1 MKYQAIFAA
10 PFGKLGI
17 TCTEEALLGIDF
29 LPAAIRAQ
37 AARNELAREACAQLR
52 AYLADASFRFD
63 LPIELRGTEHQ
74 RKVWQAMS
82 AIPSGQ
88 TRTYGEIAV
97 QVASSPHAVGQACGS
112 NPVPI
117 VIPCHRVVS
126 RSGLGGFMHSAD
138 RGAIAIKRWLLDHER
153 R

>member
-17 TCTEEALLGIDF
+17 TCTDEALLGIDF
-29 LPAAIRAQ
+29 LPDAIRAQ
-37 AARNELAREACAQLR
+37 AARNALATEACAQLR
-52 AYLADASFRFD
+52 AYLGDGAFRFD
-63 LPIELRGTEHQ
+63 LPLELAGTEHQ
-74 RKVWQAMS
+74 RKVWQAMR

-88 TRTYGEIAV
+88 TCTYGEIAL
-97 QVASSPHAVGQACGS
+97 QIASSPHAVGQACGS

-138 RGAIAIKRWLLDHER
+138 RDALDIKRWLLDHER